1 LEDKSLKEVQA
12 IIPQEMRPIRDP
24 LNYQKRAD
32 PKRFSSKT
40 VLLFAHKVWK
50 DESVAELIA
59 TETSEIINAVYNKRR
74 LFFSGRSAKGVLSG
88 IFYLL
93 GRKNNAKKTQ
103 REIARS
109 LNTNDVTIRDSYHD
123 WLDAFPDLFDA
134 I

>member
-1 LEDKSLKEVQA
+1 
-12 IIPQEMRPIRDP
+12 MGPIRDP
-24 LNYQKRAD
+24 LNYQKRVD
-32 PKRFSSKT
+32 LKRFSSKT

-50 DESVAELIA
+50 DETVAELIA
-59 TETSEIINAVYNKRR
+59 TETSEIINTVYNKRH
-74 LFFSGRSAKGVLSG
+74 LFFSGKSAKGVLSG

-109 LNTNDVTIRDSYHD
+109 LNTNDVTIRDSYRE
-123 WLDAFPDLFDA
+123 WLDAFPDLFGA